1 MKTLFTI
8 VTIVHYTCPI
18 FRSPTSLLYADQGR
32 FHWPCLIL
40 RGGCSNLEHSSKSIY
55 NESMKN
61 SSRNLRMQLNIDTST
76 TASKDKQHQLNK
88 MLWNASRLGSFNELE
103 LLVKMGADINATNEQ
118 RVTDLVFPFDLVGW
132 SAIHFAASYGHVDCI
147 QRLVALGSSVNVR
160 TAMHGWAPIHYATAD
175 GHAAA
180 IDALL
185 ALGASANTRVNVS
198 STGARSSST
207 NAVAA
212 SNSSAIAAHNSSGAD
227 GA

>member
-1 MKTLFTI
+1 
-8 VTIVHYTCPI
+8 
-18 FRSPTSLLYADQGR
+18 
-32 FHWPCLIL
+32 
-40 RGGCSNLEHSSKSIY
+40 
-55 NESMKN
+55 
-61 SSRNLRMQLNIDTST
+61 MQLNIDTST

-185 ALGASANTRVNVS
+185 SASTIDQLQIARLKKRKLNPRLFDLNALSEAIEGFAGAEIEQAVIAGLYRALGDHQIPRTQHLLDELHHTQPLSVLMAEKMTAL
-198 STGARSSST
+198 RSW
-207 NAVAA
+207 AA
-212 SNSSAIAAHNSSGAD
+212 GRTVKAD
-227 GA
+227 